1 MNDMKTN
8 DLQHVTRRVPS
19 AKGGSALILVLWV
32 IGMLAMFISNMAF
45 DAHIEARITSYYR
58 KRHKA
63 ANLAHSGIELA
74 KLIMEKSIEIDPNS
88 EEEPPEDDSWYPDAK
103 RLSQGS
109 SLSATYP
116 LGEGEIYLEIV
127 TEQARRNVNLL
138 TKEEEW
144 EPILA
149 VGGIPE
155 DLWPELIEAF
165 LDWVDKDDVERSDGA
180 ETEDYYATL
189 DNPYGARNGALYSVD
204 ELIRIKGFTQE
215 IIYGGL
221 LVDESGDEG
230 EQVVAFGI
238 ADLLTTFGGK
248 KINVNAASR
257 RVLMTLPDPEGIA
270 DLVAGAILEEL
281 EGFGDDDG
289 TRESEFFEND
299 ADLFASVPELSQG
312 GRKDYVTTKSSQ
324 YYRITSTGRMNG
336 VERKVSCIVVRNKG
350 DLRILK
356 WEESED

>member
-1 MNDMKTN
+1 VNDMKTDN
-8 DLQHVTRRVPS
+8 VQHLTRCVPS

-74 KLIMEKSIEIDPNS
+74 KLIMEKSTEIDPNS
-88 EEEPPEDDSWYPDAK
+88 EEEPPEDDRWYSDAK
-103 RLSQGS
+103 RLAQGNT
-109 SLSATYP
+109 LTMTYP
-116 LGEGEIYLEIV
+116 LGEGEIHLAIV

-149 VGGIPE
+149 VGDIPE
-155 DLWPELIEAF
+155 DLWPGLIEAF
-165 LDWVDKDDVERSDGA
+165 LDWIDKDDVERSDGA

-189 DNPYGARNGALYSVD
+189 ENPYGARNGALYSVD
-204 ELIRIKGFTQE
+204 ELVLIKGFTQE

-221 LVDESGDEG
+221 LEGESGEEG
-230 EQVVAFGI
+230 EAVIASGI
-238 ADLLTTFGGK
+238 ADLLTTFGDK
-248 KINVNAASR
+248 QINVNAASE

-270 DLVAGAILEEL
+270 DLVAKAILEQL
-281 EGFGDDDG
+281 EGFESDDG
-289 TRESEFFEND
+289 THEPEFFEND
-299 ADLFASVPELSQG
+299 ADLFQRVPELSQG
-312 GRKDYVTTKSSQ
+312 GRKAYLTTKSSQ
-324 YYRITSTGRMNG
+324 YYRITSTGKMKG
-336 VERKVSCIVVRNKG
+336 VERKVSCIVVRSKG

>member
-1 MNDMKTN
+1 MKT
-8 DLQHVTRRVPS
+8 DDVQHVTRGVPS

-63 ANLAHSGIELA
+63 ASLAHSGVELA
-74 KLIMEKSIEIDPNS
+74 KMIMEKILEIDPNY
-88 EEEPPEDDSWYPDAK
+88 EEEPPEDDPWYLDAK
-103 RLSQGS
+103 RLAQGS

-116 LGEGEIYLEIV
+116 LGEGEFHLAIV

-149 VGGIPE
+149 VGDIPE
-155 DLWPELIEAF
+155 DLWPDLIEAF
-165 LDWVDKDDVERSDGA
+165 LDWVDKDDIERSDGA

-189 DNPYGARNGALYSVD
+189 ENPYGARNGALYSVD
-204 ELIRIKGFTQE
+204 ELIRIKGFTQA

-221 LVDESGDEG
+221 LAGESGDDG
-230 EQVVAFGI
+230 EPVVVSGI
-238 ADLLTTFGGK
+238 ADLLTTYGGK

-270 DLVAGAILEEL
+270 DLVAGAIFEEL
-281 EGFGDDDG
+281 EGFEGDDG
-289 TRESEFFEND
+289 TTEPEFFEDD
-299 ADLFASVPELSQG
+299 ADLFRSVPELSQG
-312 GRKDYVTTKSSQ
+312 GRKAYVTTKASQ
-324 YYRITSTGRMNG
+324 YYRITSTGRMKG
-336 VERKVSCIVVRNKG
+336 VERKVSCIVVRSKG